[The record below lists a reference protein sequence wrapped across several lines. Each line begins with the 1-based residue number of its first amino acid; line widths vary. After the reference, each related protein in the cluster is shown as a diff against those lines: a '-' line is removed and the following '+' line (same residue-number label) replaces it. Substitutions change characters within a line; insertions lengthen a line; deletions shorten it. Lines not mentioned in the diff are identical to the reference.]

1 MIEEASRGNHAIFG
15 VAVMLLISAS
25 PEPKP

>member
-15 VAVMLLISAS
+15 VAVMLLINTS

>member
-1 MIEEASRGNHAIFG
+1 MIEEASRGNYAILG
-15 VAVMLLISAS
+15 VAVMLLINAS

>member
-15 VAVMLLISAS
+15 VAVMLFIKAS